1 MIGMNTFGNKVDR
14 TQQDMPTKHLI
25 EEGFGP
31 YSGFGGDGGIIYDMA
46 TDAQGKIYVC
56 GEFFKYNGTPC
67 SKLIRLNSDLT
78 LDTTFNYQ
86 LGWGDSITETGR
98 INMHLAP
105 DGPAYPG
112 YGVSGDHYH
121 FKWQRV
127 RHYNSTLD
135 AVVHGIHGNEEYWAT
150 QAAPRSI
157 SILDNGNLVVGYWG
171 IKNIEKRTRVEMGSE
186 VPPTSQQH
194 ANFETFYHS
203 TSTDQNNFGAFHPQE
218 AANGTRMISWTY
230 TNFHNRS
237 SFFIVNPNTATM
249 ASDWDS
255 FGWRQSWYGH
265 TATVW
270 DNTIWY
276 NNDWKA
282 NISTYWDGDE
292 DNSHAK
298 LARAYHGFGDFVLKT
313 NGNSIFTKNTTPFNL
328 SFKRW
333 DCDTGNVHVMEPITR
348 GYDGDRHHSYS
359 AHTLPV
365 YGNGNTMAID
375 SRGHFFAVGGFNQ
388 DHESFGWNTNALTAA
403 NGNLVTFDGLVEW
416 DTNGALVQPQ
426 NRRFK
431 SYITHNRKNKPISL
445 EIDSNDNFYFITSDQ
460 RIVTNAWQDISR
472 FANSSVLI
480 NGTIEPYYSLGHT
493 RNPNTFAVEYLR
505 INEQKYGATS
515 QVNGQSFIVMS
526 PTGNVI
532 THKALVNPI
541 PPYYQSAYTSKW
553 GDTMKY
559 LYDQNLLIIS
569 TNVKRISTTNPA
581 SSDYVGA
588 HVYLDKDGIEI
599 NNTDAYLED
608 AEDWAHNFLVWDIDN
623 STWMTEFFGDDRV
636 PATSSKV
643 FSKRRVNSSTV
654 DPRGFT
660 CATGNGPTGFVVGGD
675 FSQYNDTDR
684 NLLVGF
690 NLQGEATSPIGRNTV
705 GSPTAFGFLQDTD
718 NPFGYVTAM
727 AKQADGKILVAGY
740 FSKYNGVSVK
750 HLARLNADLT
760 LDTSFDPVGA
770 AVDTDGITLS
780 KIDKIY
786 PLSDGRII
794 LTYPQTTGG
803 FINST
808 ATSGTGR
815 SNRHPGFVVLS
826 SDGSLDSSHATYR
839 QTYIDEWESAT
850 GNSNWGLFPEVS
862 LVKNDEFLIQ
872 TYQQPYILHFTTT
885 GTKKVNYTVG
895 RSHYAVAKLYDI
907 KLDSNGKLWAVGPL
921 AYDNASFA
929 GGTSPRNL
937 SFGGVWTWNSN
948 GTRDTSTFRGG
959 FFLNSNFTR
968 TYPKKLEI
976 DSNDNLILFGI
987 NYGGNSYKPLIKDGD
1002 ETSASHNRF
1011 ITVQQNGSLVTSNPN
1026 QDPLAWTNKL
1036 PTLESYS
1043 TVLKLDNDIWAI
1055 ADNIL
1060 GQSSSFSN
1068 TKHWSLVVVDSSGNV
1083 NENINGGPLTAH
1095 GSSLSPDNFL
1105 SASAGDPYAHIV
1117 RINSIIQ
1124 IDSDSILVGGQFTI
1138 YDGVFRN
1145 MIIQFNTSTGAV
1157 ETPDEATI
1165 TEPWTP
1171 ETFSSSPVAWIDAS
1185 DSSNY
1190 ATSGTTLTS
1199 VTDKAGTYT
1208 MDVGGTPTV
1217 VTGGLNS
1224 LNVFDFDGN
1233 EYLQSTTYEAQVSNG
1248 DHWAIGV
1255 FRYEG
1260 TDSTQDTLWSYE
1272 TNQSIK
1278 TDYAI
1283 SSGGSSNS
1291 WPGELD
1297 LDGLSSNRISTTIGN
1312 KEDWNIKG
1320 LVRNQ
1325 YHIVA
1330 CWFNKTGN
1338 QIGVRVDGSN
1348 AFTPVNDYDEN
1359 VRQNQEL
1366 RLMRNRSKQ
1375 ELDGKMGEFIA
1386 FATIP
1391 GTSGTD
1397 LTHLEKAEGYLA
1409 HKWGL
1414 TGSLPSNH
1422 AYKNTRPTT

>member
-25 EEGFGP
+25 EDGFGP

-56 GEFFKYNGTPC
+56 GEFFKYNGTTC
-67 SKLIRLNSDLT
+67 SKLVRLNSDLT

-98 INMHLAP
+98 INPDLAP

-112 YGVSGDHYH
+112 YGVSGDYSI
-121 FKWQRV
+121 FTWQRV

-135 AVVHGIHGNEEYWAT
+135 AVVHAIPYSEEYWAT

-157 SILDNGNLVVGYWG
+157 SILDNGNLVVGYNG
-171 IKNIEKRTRVEMGSE
+171 LKNIEKRTRVEMGSE
-186 VPPTSQQH
+186 VPPTSQQN
-194 ANFETFYHS
+194 ANFETFYHG
-203 TSTDQNNFGAFHPQE
+203 TSTDQDNTGFGPFHPQE
-218 AANGTRMISWTY
+218 AANGTRMINWTY
-230 TNFHNRS
+230 TNWHNRS
-237 SFFIVNPNTATM
+237 SFFIVDPNTATM

-255 FGWRQSWYGH
+255 FGWKQSDYGH

-282 NISTYWDGDE
+282 NISPYWDGEDE
-292 DNSHAK
+292 AYAK
-298 LARAYHGFGDFVLKT
+298 LVRAYHGFGDYVLKI
-313 NGNSIFTKNTTPFNL
+313 NGNSIFTKNNTPFNL

-333 DCDTGNVHVMEPITR
+333 DCDTGNVYVMEPSDFGGTILHINKTR
-348 GYDGDRHHSYS
+348 
-359 AHTLPV
+359 
-365 YGNGNTMAID
+365 NNMAID
-375 SRGHFFAVGGFNQ
+375 SRGHFFAVGGYNQ
-388 DHESFGWNTNALTAA
+388 DTARSGWTSDMLTAA
-403 NGNLVTFDGLVEW
+403 NGNLHSHDSLVEW

-431 SYITHNRKNKPISL
+431 SYISPHSNNMAISL
-445 EIDSNDNFYFITSDQ
+445 EIDSNDNFYFIISNQ
-460 RIVTNAWQDISR
+460 SIVTNAWQDISR
-472 FANSSVLI
+472 FASSGVLVNNS
-480 NGTIEPYYSLGHT
+480 IEPYYTSTIT
-493 RNPNTFAVEYLR
+493 RNPNTFAIEFLR
-505 INEQKYGATS
+505 INEKQGVTNS
-515 QVNGQSFIVMS
+515 GNTNLNNQSFIVMG

-532 THKALVNPI
+532 THKALVNSTPTNRMN
-541 PPYYQSAYTSKW
+541 YDGKW

-559 LYDQNLLIIS
+559 LNDQNLLIIS
-569 TNVKRISTTNPA
+569 TDVKRISTTNPA
-581 SSDYVGA
+581 SSTYIGA

-623 STWMTEFFGDDRV
+623 STWMTEFFGDDRD
-636 PATSSKV
+636 PSTSSKV
-643 FSKRRVNSSTV
+643 FSKRRVNSSDV
-654 DPRGFT
+654 NPRGVI
-660 CATGNGPTGFVVGGD
+660 CATGNGPTGFVVAGD
-675 FSQYNDTDR
+675 FSQYNDTNR
-684 NLLVGF
+684 NLLVGL
-690 NLQGEATSPIGRNTV
+690 NLQGEATSPIGR
-705 GSPTAFGFLQDTD
+705 
-718 NPFGYVTAM
+718 
-727 AKQADGKILVAGY
+727 
-740 FSKYNGVSVK
+740 
-750 HLARLNADLT
+750 
-760 LDTSFDPVGA
+760 
-770 AVDTDGITLS
+770 
-780 KIDKIY
+780 
-786 PLSDGRII
+786 
-794 LTYPQTTGG
+794 
-803 FINST
+803 
-808 ATSGTGR
+808 
-815 SNRHPGFVVLS
+815 
-826 SDGSLDSSHATYR
+826 
-839 QTYIDEWESAT
+839 
-850 GNSNWGLFPEVS
+850 
-862 LVKNDEFLIQ
+862 
-872 TYQQPYILHFTTT
+872 
-885 GTKKVNYTVG
+885 
-895 RSHYAVAKLYDI
+895 
-907 KLDSNGKLWAVGPL
+907 
-921 AYDNASFA
+921 
-929 GGTSPRNL
+929 
-937 SFGGVWTWNSN
+937 
-948 GTRDTSTFRGG
+948 
-959 FFLNSNFTR
+959 
-968 TYPKKLEI
+968 
-976 DSNDNLILFGI
+976 
-987 NYGGNSYKPLIKDGD
+987 
-1002 ETSASHNRF
+1002 
-1011 ITVQQNGSLVTSNPN
+1011 
-1026 QDPLAWTNKL
+1026 
-1036 PTLESYS
+1036 
-1043 TVLKLDNDIWAI
+1043 
-1055 ADNIL
+1055 
-1060 GQSSSFSN
+1060 
-1068 TKHWSLVVVDSSGNV
+1068 
-1083 NENINGGPLTAH
+1083 
-1095 GSSLSPDNFL
+1095 
-1105 SASAGDPYAHIV
+1105 
-1117 RINSIIQ
+1117 
-1124 IDSDSILVGGQFTI
+1124 
-1138 YDGVFRN
+1138 
-1145 MIIQFNTSTGAV
+1145 
-1157 ETPDEATI
+1157 

-1171 ETFSSSPVAWIDAS
+1171 ETSSSSPVAWIDAS

-1190 ATSGTTLTS
+1190 TTSGTTLTS
-1199 VTDKAGTYT
+1199 VTDKARTYT

-1255 FRYEG
+1255 FRFEG

-1312 KEDWNIKG
+1312 KEDWNIKS

-1338 QIGVRVDGSN
+1338 QIGIRVDGSN

-1359 VRQNQEL
+1359 IRQNQEL

>member
-105 DGPAYPG
+105 DGPVYPG
-112 YGVSGDHYH
+112 YGVSGTDSN
-121 FKWQRV
+121 FTWQRV

-135 AVVHGIHGNEEYWAT
+135 AVVHAIPGNEEYWAT
-150 QAAPRSI
+150 QAAPRNI
-157 SILDNGNLVVGYWG
+157 SILDNGNLVVGYHG

-203 TSTDQNNFGAFHPQE
+203 TSTDQNNTGFAAFHPQE
-218 AANGTRMISWTY
+218 AANGTRMISWNY
-230 TNFHNRS
+230 TNWHNRS

-282 NISTYWDGDE
+282 NISTYWDGEDE
-292 DNSHAK
+292 AYAK

-313 NGNSIFTKNTTPFNL
+313 NGNSIFTKSRSSFNL

-333 DCDTGNVHVMEPITR
+333 DCDTGNVYVMEPTPSHADSILSTH
-348 GYDGDRHHSYS
+348 DG
-359 AHTLPV
+359 
-365 YGNGNTMAID
+365 NNMAID
-375 SRGHFFAVGGFNQ
+375 SRGHFFAVGLSLT
-388 DHESFGWNTNALTAA
+388 HNASTLTHDS
-403 NGNLVTFDGLVEW
+403 LLEW
-416 DTNGALVQPQ
+416 DTNGALVEPQ

-431 SYITHNRKNKPISL
+431 SYISHRVHGPISL
-445 EIDSNDNFYFITSDQ
+445 EIDSNDNFYFIISDQ
-460 RIVTNAWQDISR
+460 KIITNAWQDISR
-472 FANSSVLI
+472 FDNQTTLE
-480 NGTIEPYYSLGHT
+480 NGSIEPYYSSVHT
-493 RNPNTFAVEYLR
+493 RNPNTFALEILKIR
-505 INEQKYGATS
+505 EHPGTTTTGNLNT
-515 QVNGQSFIVMS
+515 QSFIVMG

-532 THKALVNPI
+532 THKSLVNR
-541 PPYYQSAYTSKW
+541 QSGRNLGFDAYW
-553 GDTMKY
+553 GDTMEY
-559 LYDQNLLIIS
+559 LNDQNVLVIS
-569 TNVKRISTTNPA
+569 TNTKYINSRSYG
-581 SSDYVGA
+581 SSSHSNYIGA

-643 FSKRRVNSSTV
+643 FSKRRVNSSAV
-654 DPRGFT
+654 NARGVI

-690 NLQGEATSPIGRNTV
+690 NLQGEVTSP
-705 GSPTAFGFLQDTD
+705 
-718 NPFGYVTAM
+718 
-727 AKQADGKILVAGY
+727 
-740 FSKYNGVSVK
+740 
-750 HLARLNADLT
+750 
-760 LDTSFDPVGA
+760 
-770 AVDTDGITLS
+770 
-780 KIDKIY
+780 
-786 PLSDGRII
+786 
-794 LTYPQTTGG
+794 
-803 FINST
+803 
-808 ATSGTGR
+808 
-815 SNRHPGFVVLS
+815 
-826 SDGSLDSSHATYR
+826 
-839 QTYIDEWESAT
+839 ES
-850 GNSNWGLFPEVS
+850 
-862 LVKNDEFLIQ
+862 
-872 TYQQPYILHFTTT
+872 
-885 GTKKVNYTVG
+885 
-895 RSHYAVAKLYDI
+895 
-907 KLDSNGKLWAVGPL
+907 
-921 AYDNASFA
+921 
-929 GGTSPRNL
+929 
-937 SFGGVWTWNSN
+937 
-948 GTRDTSTFRGG
+948 
-959 FFLNSNFTR
+959 
-968 TYPKKLEI
+968 
-976 DSNDNLILFGI
+976 
-987 NYGGNSYKPLIKDGD
+987 
-1002 ETSASHNRF
+1002 
-1011 ITVQQNGSLVTSNPN
+1011 
-1026 QDPLAWTNKL
+1026 
-1036 PTLESYS
+1036 
-1043 TVLKLDNDIWAI
+1043 
-1055 ADNIL
+1055 
-1060 GQSSSFSN
+1060 
-1068 TKHWSLVVVDSSGNV
+1068 
-1083 NENINGGPLTAH
+1083 
-1095 GSSLSPDNFL
+1095 
-1105 SASAGDPYAHIV
+1105 
-1117 RINSIIQ
+1117 
-1124 IDSDSILVGGQFTI
+1124 
-1138 YDGVFRN
+1138 
-1145 MIIQFNTSTGAV
+1145 
-1157 ETPDEATI
+1157 PDEATV